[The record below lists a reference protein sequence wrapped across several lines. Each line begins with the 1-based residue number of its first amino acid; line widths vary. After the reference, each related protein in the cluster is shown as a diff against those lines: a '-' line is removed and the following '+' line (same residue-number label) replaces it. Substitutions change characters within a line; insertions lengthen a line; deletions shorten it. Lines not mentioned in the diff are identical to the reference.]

1 MPSLKEIK
9 GRIASVKSTLKI
21 TSAMKLVASA
31 KLRKAQQAIEGM
43 RPYERK
49 LQEMLA
55 HLTKQAGGSGVGI
68 SSASLRDPI
77 RAYAPEIPTP
87 EPEPEASKKVVI
99 VAFASNSSLCGA
111 FNANAVRLA
120 LETIQSYGDAQV
132 TVYSIGR
139 KMAEAMKK
147 VGHPSPADFHDLAD
161 KPSYAEA
168 AALAGQLME
177 DFREGRID
185 RVELVYNH
193 FVSSGKQVPVRET
206 FLPMEI
212 SPRASLSRNDN
223 PSIPGRNDS
232 GIVIPSEAKESETD
246 YILEPSA
253 RELLEELLPKSL
265 KLKFYTAL
273 LDSNASEHAA
283 RTVAMQ
289 TATDNG
295 EDLLQELTLQYNKS
309 RQQKITAEILDL
321 AGGSQE
327 K

>member
-9 GRIASVKSTLKI
+9 GRIGSVKSTLKI
-21 TSAMKLVASA
+21 TSAMKLVASS

-55 HLTKQAGGSGVGI
+55 HLTMQAGGSGVGI

-87 EPEPEASKKVVI
+87 EPEPEASKRVAI

-120 LETIQSYGDAQV
+120 LETVQSCGDAQV
-132 TVYSIGR
+132 TVYSVGR

-147 VGHPSPADFHDLAD
+147 TGHPSPENYQHLAD

-168 AALAGQLME
+168 AALAEKLME
-177 DFREGRID
+177 DFREGRLD
-185 RVELVYNH
+185 RVDLVYNH
-193 FVSSGKQVPVRET
+193 FVSSAKQVPVRET
-206 FLPMEI
+206 FLPMV
-212 SPRASLSRNDN
+212 PV
-223 PSIPGRNDS
+223 IPG
-232 GIVIPSEAKESETD
+232 GAAGGAKESEAD

-253 RELLEELLPKSL
+253 SELLDELLPKSL

-309 RQQKITAEILDL
+309 RQSKITAEILDL

-327 K
+327 Q

>member
-55 HLTKQAGGSGVGI
+55 HLTRQAGGSGVVL

-77 RAYAPEIPTP
+77 RAYAPESTTP
-87 EPEPEASKKVVI
+87 EPKPEVSKKVAI

-120 LETIQSYGDAQV
+120 LETIQSFGDAQV
-132 TVYSIGR
+132 TVYSVGR

-147 VGHPSPADFHDLAD
+147 VGYPSPADYQHLAD

-168 AALAGQLME
+168 AVLAEQLME
-177 DFREGRID
+177 DFREGRVG

-206 FLPMEI
+206 FLPSTAVI
-212 SPRASLSRNDN
+212 S
-223 PSIPGRNDS
+223 G
-232 GIVIPSEAKESETD
+232 EAAGEVEKSETD

-253 RELLEELLPKSL
+253 RELLEELLPKSQ

-327 K
+327 

>member
-9 GRIASVKSTLKI
+9 GRIGSVQSTLKI

-31 KLRKAQQAIEGM
+31 KLRKAQQTIEGM

-49 LQEMLA
+49 LQGMLD
-55 HLTKQAGGSGVGI
+55 HLVASGAKVSGEYTRTPAEGAPKQRIA
-68 SSASLRDPI
+68 L
-77 RAYAPEIPTP
+77 
-87 EPEPEASKKVVI
+87 

-111 FNANAVRLA
+111 FNANAVRLT
-120 LETIQSYGDAQV
+120 LETIRSYGDADV

-139 KMAEAMKK
+139 KMADSMRKA
-147 VGHPSPADFHDLAD
+147 GHPSPADYQKLAD
-161 KPSYAEA
+161 KPAYAPA
-168 AALAGQLME
+168 AELAEKLMADFLAGRL
-177 DFREGRID
+177 DRID
-185 RVELVYNH
+185 LVYNH

-206 FLPMEI
+206 LLPMGE
-212 SPRASLSRNDN
+212 
-223 PSIPGRNDS
+223 IPGQARNEDES
-232 GIVIPSEAKESETD
+232 APTASPGTPSLIPGSTRDLD

-253 RELLEELLPKSL
+253 SALLADLLPKSL
-265 KLKFYTAL
+265 RLKFYTAL

-309 RQQKITAEILDL
+309 RQQKITSEILDL
-321 AGGSQE
+321 AGGSQQQ
-327 K
+327 

>member
-55 HLTKQAGGSGVGI
+55 HLTRQAGGSGVVL

-77 RAYAPEIPTP
+77 RAYAPESTTP
-87 EPEPEASKKVVI
+87 EPKPEVSKKVAI

-120 LETIQSYGDAQV
+120 LETIQSFGEAQV
-132 TVYSIGR
+132 TVYSVGR

-147 VGHPSPADFHDLAD
+147 MGYPSPADYQHLAD

-168 AALAGQLME
+168 AVLAEQLME
-177 DFREGRID
+177 DFREGRVG

-206 FLPMEI
+206 FLPSTAVI
-212 SPRASLSRNDN
+212 S
-223 PSIPGRNDS
+223 G
-232 GIVIPSEAKESETD
+232 EAAGEVEKSETD

-253 RELLEELLPKSL
+253 RELLEELLPKSQ

-327 K
+327 

>member
-9 GRIASVKSTLKI
+9 GRIGSVQSTLKI

-31 KLRKAQQAIEGM
+31 KLRRAQQAIEGM

-49 LQEMLA
+49 LQGMMERVAA
-55 HLTKQAGGSGVGI
+55 HAGGTGRSG
-68 SSASLRDPI
+68 
-77 RAYAPEIPTP
+77 AYARTASPAGAE
-87 EPEPEASKKVVI
+87 EEAAPAREKVTI

-111 FNANAVRLA
+111 FNANVLRLTLDTLKEFGGA
-120 LETIQSYGDAQV
+120 DI
-132 TVYSIGR
+132 TVHSVGR
-139 KMAEAMKK
+139 KMADAMKK
-147 VGHPSPADFHDLAD
+147 CGYPSPEDYHKLAE
-161 KPSYAEA
+161 KPSYADA
-168 AALAGQLME
+168 SALAERLME
-177 DFREGRID
+177 DFRKGRLD
-185 RVELVYNH
+185 RVELIYNH

-206 FLPMEI
+206 LLPMGEM
-212 SPRASLSRNDN
+212 PAADGDAV
-223 PSIPGRNDS
+223 PGVPDC
-232 GIVIPSEAKESETD
+232 
-246 YILEPSA
+246 ILEPSA
-253 RELLEELLPKSL
+253 SELLENLLPKSL

-309 RQQKITAEILDL
+309 RQQKITSEILDL

-327 K
+327 Q

>member
-55 HLTKQAGGSGVGI
+55 HLTRQAGGSGVVL

-77 RAYAPEIPTP
+77 RAYAPESTTP
-87 EPEPEASKKVVI
+87 EPEPEVSKKVAI

-120 LETIQSYGDAQV
+120 LETIQSFGDAQV
-132 TVYSIGR
+132 TVYSVGR

-147 VGHPSPADFHDLAD
+147 VGHPSPADYQHLAD
-161 KPSYAEA
+161 KPSYTEA
-168 AALAGQLME
+168 AVLAEQLME
-177 DFREGRID
+177 DFREGRVD

-206 FLPMEI
+206 FLPSTAVI
-212 SPRASLSRNDN
+212 SGEAA
-223 PSIPGRNDS
+223 G
-232 GIVIPSEAKESETD
+232 EAKESETD

-253 RELLEELLPKSL
+253 RELLEELLPKSQ

-327 K
+327 